1 MVIIHFLILLK
12 TLLPE
17 KLREVGVLDEACG
30 VGSHQVDLQCCISF
44 WCTAKWF
51 SQLYIPVGRYLGCF
65 HVLAIVNSAA
75 MNIGV
80 HVSFQTK
87 FSLDIYPGVGLLD
100 HMVTLFL
107 VFRGT
112 SILFSICVCSVA
124 QLCTTLCDPT
134 DCSL

>member
-1 MVIIHFLILLK
+1 MVHIHNRLLHSH
-12 TLLPE
+12 E
-17 KLREVGVLDEACG
+17 KEWNN
-30 VGSHQVDLQCCISF
+30 DLCCNNEGPGD
-44 WCTAKWF
+44 
-51 SQLYIPVGRYLGCF
+51 Y
-65 HVLAIVNSAA
+65 
-75 MNIGV
+75 
-80 HVSFQTK
+80 QTK
-87 FSLDIYPGVGLLD
+87 FSLDIHPGVGLLD